1 MRYMKGLTKRQ
12 KEVLEFIGFFIRT
25 HKYPPTIREI
35 AQNFRISVKGGYD
48 HIKALQKKEYI
59 RCDFKRSRTI
69 EILKDEDEKN
79 PEMMKIPILGNVA
92 AGKPLFAEENFDGKV
107 ELPEYYIGKG
117 KHFALHIRGDSM
129 KDAGIL
135 DGDIAII
142 QHQNVAE
149 NGEIV
154 VAMLDDA
161 VTLKRFCIEKNRI
174 RLQSENKAYPPI
186 FAMDV
191 KILGKLS
198 CLIRRYE

>member
-1 MRYMKGLTKRQ
+1 MKGLTKRQ
-12 KEVLEFIGFFIRT
+12 KEVLEFICDFIKT
-25 HKYPPTIREI
+25 HRYPPTIREI
-35 AQNFRISVKGGYD
+35 AQNFQISVKGGYD
-48 HIKALQKKEYI
+48 HLKALQKKRYI
-59 RCDFKRSRTI
+59 RYDFKRSRTI
-69 EILKDEDEKN
+69 EILKYEDQKN
-79 PEMMKIPILGNVA
+79 PEMTKIPILGNVA
-92 AGKPLFAEENFDGKV
+92 AGKPLFAEENFDGEV
-107 ELPEYYIGKG
+107 EFPEYYIGKG
-117 KHFALHIRGDSM
+117 KHFALHVKGDSM

-154 VAMLDDA
+154 VAMLNEA

-191 KILGKLS
+191 RILGKLA
-198 CLIRRYE
+198 CLIRRYD

>member
-1 MRYMKGLTKRQ
+1 MKGLTNRQ
-12 KEVLEFIGFFIRT
+12 KEVLEFICHFIRT
-25 HKYPPTIREI
+25 RKYPPTVREI
-35 AQNFRISVKGGYD
+35 AQNFRISVKGSYD
-48 HIKALQKKEYI
+48 HIKALQKKKYI

-69 EILKDEDEKN
+69 EILKYDDLKN
-79 PEMMKIPILGNVA
+79 PEMTKIPILGNVA
-92 AGKPLFAEENFDGKV
+92 AGKPLFAEENFDGEV
-107 ELPEYYIGKG
+107 DMPEDYIGKG
-117 KHFALHIRGDSM
+117 KHFALHVRGDSM

-154 VAMLDDA
+154 VAMLDDSF
-161 VTLKRFCIEKNRI
+161 TLKRFCIEKNRI

-186 FAMDV
+186 FTMDV

-198 CLIRRYE
+198 CIIRKYE